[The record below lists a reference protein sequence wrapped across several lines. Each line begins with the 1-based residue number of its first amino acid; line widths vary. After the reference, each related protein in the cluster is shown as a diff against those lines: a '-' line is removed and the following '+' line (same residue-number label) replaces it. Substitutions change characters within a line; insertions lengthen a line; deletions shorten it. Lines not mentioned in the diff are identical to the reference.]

1 MQESYSESEYRKTM
15 IEINRYARRPFFV
28 DAAQVTEENMQE
40 LADWCSGHIIT
51 TNTDKYIKVKVKRPT
66 NPRQTTAMVGD
77 WILVSEYGYKVFS
90 QRNFEL
96 KFSKV
101 G

>member
-1 MQESYSESEYRKTM
+1 M
-15 IEINRYARRPFFV
+15 IEIERYSRKPFFV
-28 DAAQVTEENMQE
+28 DAVQVTSTNMKE
-40 LADWCSGHIIT
+40 VAEWCDGTIIT
-51 TNTDKYIKVKVKRPT
+51 TSKDKYIKVKVKRPT
-66 NPRQTTAMVGD
+66 NHRQTTALVGD

-90 QRNFEL
+90 PRNFEM

>member
-1 MQESYSESEYRKTM
+1 M
-15 IEINRYARRPFFV
+15 IEVNRYVRRPFYV
-28 DAAQVTEENMQE
+28 DAIQVTKENMQE
-40 LADWCSGHIIT
+40 AATWCDGTIVSTAH
-51 TNTDKYIKVKVKRPT
+51 DQYIKVKVKRPT
-66 NPRQTTAMVGD
+66 NHRQTTAMIGD

-90 QRNFEL
+90 QRNFEM